1 MKFKHIIASLSLATV
16 TAFGLA
22 AGLSAKQ
29 EAKAVKA
36 DDPKTWGFGVVL
48 DASTIPDDWRAQ
60 CSNFRFHVWGTG
72 VNETFS
78 MHQVG
83 PSDLY
88 TVNVSF
94 TDAQSV
100 SGGQFIF
107 SQGEDKYSQD
117 ASFGY
122 SKSSDF
128 FGYMSWK
135 FSNSWSEGKWALSNQ
150 TWSRAQISYYDSE
163 GASHNTE
170 MTYNPLNNC
179 FHFDNFL
186 VNDKNVSKTISVLI
200 GGSWNYTYRAIYN
213 YSAVATGSGDWFMLD
228 EGAYDIYINN
238 EFKVESVSSG
248 GIIEIKKYEGPNS
261 GYIYYVSNS
270 ASATT
275 DYIYS
280 WGADEQFGAFPGTA
294 IASVTGVEEMTG
306 NGVIHFQG
314 GDTAKLIYKIPVT
327 IGYPSGDTTFMFNN
341 GSGDYKSEERALV
354 DGAAYWWTGIPNTDA
369 GEAIEFLAFAEDIR
383 NHAEDTSVCNIS
395 AANAALI
402 VNGYNA
408 LDDSLAA
415 TYIDGTTVYTY
426 RRDGE
431 SGNELVSYRVVVEQL
446 GKIANI
452 TVDGAVSSY
461 RFDILSGSNL
471 SIVII
476 SVATVSALAAT
487 LFFVFKKKKQN

>member
-1 MKFKHIIASLSLATV
+1 
-16 TAFGLA
+16 
-22 AGLSAKQ
+22 
-29 EAKAVKA
+29 
-36 DDPKTWGFGVVL
+36 
-48 DASTIPDDWRAQ
+48 
-60 CSNFRFHVWGTG
+60 
-72 VNETFS
+72 
-78 MHQVG
+78 
-83 PSDLY
+83 
-88 TVNVSF
+88 
-94 TDAQSV
+94 
-100 SGGQFIF
+100 
-107 SQGEDKYSQD
+107 
-117 ASFGY
+117 
-122 SKSSDF
+122 
-128 FGYMSWK
+128 
-135 FSNSWSEGKWALSNQ
+135 
-150 TWSRAQISYYDSE
+150 
-163 GASHNTE
+163 
-170 MTYNPLNNC
+170 
-179 FHFDNFL
+179 
-186 VNDKNVSKTISVLI
+186 
-200 GGSWNYTYRAIYN
+200 
-213 YSAVATGSGDWFMLD
+213 
-228 EGAYDIYINN
+228 
-238 EFKVESVSSG
+238 
-248 GIIEIKKYEGPNS
+248 
-261 GYIYYVSNS
+261 
-270 ASATT
+270 
-275 DYIYS
+275 
-280 WGADEQFGAFPGTA
+280 
-294 IASVTGVEEMTG
+294 MTG

-452 TVDGAVSSY
+452 AVDGAVSSY

-487 LFFVFKKKKQN
+487 LFFVFKKRKQN